1 MYYNSSTNV
10 RANEECIMSPWLF
23 NVYMDACVR
32 ETAVSELGV
41 KVGGKC
47 VCSLLYVDDI
57 VLL

>member
-1 MYYNSSTNV
+1 
-10 RANEECIMSPWLF
+10 MSPWLF

-32 ETAVSELGV
+32 ETAVSELGM

-47 VCSLLYVDDI
+47 VCSLLYADDI